1 MLSPAFL
8 KIAILTGMKW
18 YFIVTL
24 IFISLTISDVE
35 LLFVCLLAIYM
46 FWKKYLFRSLAH
58 FLIKLVGFCLF
69 VIELYDFLII
79 LNNDPLLNTW
89 LANVFLH
96 SIGCFILLF
105 FLILLM
111 VSFTVEKLFSLMAS
125 HLCIFAFVALVLGV
139 NCQELIPSVFF

>member
-1 MLSPAFL
+1 MLSPVFL

-18 YFIVTL
+18 YFIVIL

-35 LLFVCLLAIYM
+35 LLFVCLLAICM
-46 FWKKYLFRSLAH
+46 FRKKCLFRSLAH

-79 LNNDPLLNTW
+79 LSNNALLNTW

-96 SIGCFILLF
+96 SIGCFILLLF
-105 FLILLM
+105 FLFCWWFPLLWR
-111 VSFTVEKLFSLMAS
+111 SFLVWW
-125 HLCIFAFVALVLGV
+125 HLTC
-139 NCQELIPSVFF
+139 VFLLLLP